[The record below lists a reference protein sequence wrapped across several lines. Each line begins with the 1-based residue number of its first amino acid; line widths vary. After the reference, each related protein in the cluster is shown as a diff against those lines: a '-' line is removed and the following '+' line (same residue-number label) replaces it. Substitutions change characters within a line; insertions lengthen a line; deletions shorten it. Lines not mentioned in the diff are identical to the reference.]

1 MVMQTLRFLQ
11 FPRPHLP
18 LSGSRFTYLLMSKG
32 NQSHEVDC
40 ILNELSTEV
49 GFGRAKSHPNDQTQT
64 SQWIGVAHYYP
75 CRQLTTV
82 QS

>member
-1 MVMQTLRFLQ
+1 MAN
-11 FPRPHLP
+11 
-18 LSGSRFTYLLMSKG
+18 G
-32 NQSHEVDC
+32 NQSNEVDR

-49 GFGRAKSHPNDQTQT
+49 GFGRAHNVDIQ

-75 CRQLTTV
+75 YRQLTSV